1 MLVRWDIPAA
11 ARGSRS
17 AGTRPGILTGVLKAT
32 MSDPQVTTPA
42 PRYDPGSHSK
52 KSRRRGQPAPTV
64 PIPHGGTNPGPDA
77 AEAQPAPTRTGLGF
91 SRSATIPD
99 EIATMVI
106 AVPFRVE
113 GWHAPAGR
121 RTREPPVSAKTG
133 QIRPAAPAGARNW
146 DPAGKPVT
154 GQPQRRRPD
163 RRSGRVP
170 GSDATPRPPRN
181 RVSKTRV
188 EASLIL
194 PADMGGE
201 LVAVVA
207 TRATPER
214 LSVRSW
220 ARPTAAGLASGRGG
234 GDGGCGGGGEDRG
247 HRLLDRLA
255 DDL

>member
-1 MLVRWDIPAA
+1 
-11 ARGSRS
+11 
-17 AGTRPGILTGVLKAT
+17 

-42 PRYDPGSHSK
+42 QANIRVRIPRRAGVAGSPPPLSP
-52 KSRRRGQPAPTV
+52 SRMAAQTPARTRQRPSPPRPAPASDF
-64 PIPHGGTNPGPDA
+64 HA
-77 AEAQPAPTRTGLGF
+77 ARP
-91 SRSATIPD
+91 SPD
-99 EIATMVI
+99 EMATMVI

-194 PADMGGE
+194 PADMDGYQG
-201 LVAVVA
+201 LPTSHSIRAYLAVLY
-207 TRATPER
+207 R
-214 LSVRSW
+214 L
-220 ARPTAAGLASGRGG
+220 
-234 GDGGCGGGGEDRG
+234 
-247 HRLLDRLA
+247 
-255 DDL
+255 